1 MKNALLAA
9 PPFGGRSP
17 RVLHRTAEGGTR
29 TPTPSRAHAPKACA
43 SAIPPLPRG
52 VAVLDC
58 GTWAILPRMSEPRAG
73 ASGDDGRRVVVVGGG
88 PAGLTAAWA
97 LMKAG
102 VRAVVLEK
110 DTQFG

>member
-1 MKNALLAA
+1 MRKGGLEPPRPHGHTLLRRARLPFRHFRAA
-9 PPFGGRSP
+9 S
-17 RVLHRTAEGGTR
+17 
-29 TPTPSRAHAPKACA
+29 
-43 SAIPPLPRG
+43 
-52 VAVLDC
+52 AVLDC

-110 DTQFG
+110 DTQFGGHARTV